1 MKSARSLEVTKCRD
15 LRKFYN
21 LREPKEGEVITYDR
35 WYYLTYGIIDGL
47 NYESKLAESIH
58 NRRYG
63 GAAEG
68 TFDAK
73 RRSIWREALTKS
85 SEA

>member
-1 MKSARSLEVTKCRD
+1 MKSEQSIDACQRRTVSTPVDRSLKVAKCRD

-47 NYESKLAESIH
+47 NYESNLQTNPTQPHSRI
-58 NRRYG
+58 
-63 GAAEG
+63 
-68 TFDAK
+68 
-73 RRSIWREALTKS
+73 S
-85 SEA
+85 

>member
-1 MKSARSLEVTKCRD
+1 MKSARSLEVAKCRD

-47 NYESKLAESIH
+47 NYESKLAESI
-58 NRRYG
+58 
-63 GAAEG
+63 
-68 TFDAK
+68 K
-73 RRSIWREALTKS
+73 RSLN
-85 SEA
+85 

>member
-47 NYESKLAESIH
+47 NYESKLAESIK
-58 NRRYG
+58 RSVDPFG
-63 GAAEG
+63 
-68 TFDAK
+68 AK
-73 RRSIWREALTKS
+73 RQINLQTNPTQPHSRIS
-85 SEA
+85 